1 MTTQPSFQRP
11 PSTTDRP
18 EILEALLTTETDT
31 LRHQAFRHSDT
42 GEAAEEALQDA
53 CLQFLRR
60 YEGPPG
66 LEALRWMQTTT
77 KRCAWA
83 IARRERRRPALAL
96 STTDAIDEQDGVFA
110 VAEERPGPA
119 AAIERREE
127 HARTVGAF
135 ERLKPDERTA
145 LILLGLG
152 CSYAEIGELRDWT
165 HTKVNRCVSEGRA
178 AIRAGRA

>member
-11 PSTTDRP
+11 PSTTNRP
-18 EILEALLTTETDT
+18 EILDALLATSQDT
-31 LRHQAFRHSDT
+31 LRHQAFRHSDNP
-42 GEAAEEALQDA
+42 ESAEEALQDA

-60 YEGPPG
+60 YEGRPG
-66 LEALRWMQTTT
+66 VEALRWMQTTT

-83 IARRERRRPALAL
+83 ISRRERRRPALAL
-96 STTDAIDEQDGVFA
+96 STTDAIDEQVEVVA
-110 VAEERPGPA
+110 VPDERPGPA
-119 AAIERREE
+119 AAAERRED
-127 HARTVGAF
+127 HQGTVSAF
-135 ERLKPDERTA
+135 EQLKPDERTA

-178 AIRAGRA
+178 AIRARIT